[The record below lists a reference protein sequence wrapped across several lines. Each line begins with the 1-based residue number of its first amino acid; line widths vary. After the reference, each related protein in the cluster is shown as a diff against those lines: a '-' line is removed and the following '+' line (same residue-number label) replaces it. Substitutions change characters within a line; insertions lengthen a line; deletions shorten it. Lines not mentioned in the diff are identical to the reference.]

1 MVLSHASIVNAHAGE
16 HNVSTRHTELVKSPA
31 RSPANSL
38 IFQSQSYSFW
48 QPRQA
53 NGLALPRPIF
63 LRTGVEI
70 MPALWASLLSLLL
83 FFSASAWADDFYKGK
98 NIRIVVGFSAGGGF
112 DTYARALARHMSK
125 HIPGEPSIVVEN
137 MTGAGSL
144 IAANHVFKAAK
155 PDGLTIGHFIGG
167 LFLGQVLGQKGI
179 EFDARKFEFI
189 GAPITDHVVCALTKA
204 SGISSIEQWMA
215 AKTPVKMGGIAPGT
229 STPDNATRVLKA
241 ALGLPIQLVT
251 GYKGTA
257 DVRLAAESG
266 EIAGGCWGWD
276 SVSVTWRKALES
288 GDARVLLQANRR
300 THPELPKVPQA
311 LKFAK
316 TEEGRKMIEVAIH
329 GDSDIVRT
337 YTLPP
342 GTPKDRVQMLRAAFD
357 LTLKDPEFLADAK
370 KSKLNVDPVG
380 VDEIERAINGLFKLD
395 PAMLGKLKEILYN

>member
-1 MVLSHASIVNAHAGE
+1 MSK
-16 HNVSTRHTELVKSPA
+16 VSL
-31 RSPANSL
+31 
-38 IFQSQSYSFW
+38 
-48 QPRQA
+48 
-53 NGLALPRPIF
+53 LAL
-63 LRTGVEI
+63 
-70 MPALWASLLSLLL
+70 SLVLC
-83 FFSASAWADDFYKGK
+83 FGASARADDFYKGK

-125 HIPGEPSIVVEN
+125 HIPGQPAIVVEN

-155 PDGLTIGHFIGG
+155 PDGLTVGHFIGG

-204 SGISSIEQWMA
+204 SGISSVEQWLA

-229 STPDNATRVLKA
+229 STPDNATRILRA

-257 DVRLAAESG
+257 DVRLAAEGG
-266 EIAGGCWGWD
+266 EVAGGCWGWD
-276 SVSVTWRKALES
+276 SVSVTWRKALDS
-288 GDARVLLQANRR
+288 GDAKVVLQANRR
-300 THPELPKVPQA
+300 THPELTQVPQA
-311 LKFAK
+311 IKFAK
-316 TEEGRKMIEVAIH
+316 TEEGRKMIEVAVH

-342 GTPKDRVQMLRAAFD
+342 GTPKDRVQILRAAFEA
-357 LTLKDPEFLADAK
+357 TLKDPEFLADAK
-370 KSKLNVDPVG
+370 KSKLNVDPVS
-380 VDEIERAINGLFKLD
+380 VEEIEKDINGLFKLD
-395 PAMLGKLKEILYN
+395 PVMLGKLKEILYN